1 MIGLYINWDVDSEII
16 NIGGFPLKYYGLLF
30 AAGLLL
36 SMSILKKI
44 YKKEKNKNIFYRC
57 VFFGLCFLFAGLG
70 ALILFKS
77 PNFISGIYFKNHAAT
92 MKGVINMV
100 CFLFAATAF
109 FSGYYIHPEKEAMQ
123 FLIGKVERELKSPEK
138 SLQMEFNSI
147 FANLPEEMFSS
158 EKLIR
163 IKELL

>member
-1 MIGLYINWDVDSEII
+1 MLFSKQITVQKNENSNHFLDISFFKRSI
-16 NIGGFPLKYYGLLF
+16 FAYYQH
-30 AAGLLL
+30 
-36 SMSILKKI
+36 I

-77 PNFISGIYFKNHAAT
+77 PNFISGIYFKNHAST
-92 MKGVINMV
+92 MKGAMNMV